1 MQPWMQFPPEFDLE
15 RCSGVKYLVVGGW
28 SKQQGAMWQG
38 FGGEKQYQPRL
49 PQITWYY
56 QGAKLKA
63 TVEGEGASP
72 HSKQKTSL

>member
-1 MQPWMQFPPEFDLE
+1 
-15 RCSGVKYLVVGGW
+15 
-28 SKQQGAMWQG
+28 MWQG